1 MAERVNMNQELINAL
16 MPYLL
21 SALGTI
27 LTAVGAWLGSKL
39 GRYID
44 TQRESKLIREI
55 IAKTVQYV
63 EQVGKTLG
71 SEEKF
76 DLAKQ
81 KAVEWAQSKGLQVS
95 EVELEIL
102 IEAFVNELYGHYT
115 EPREAVGSE

>member
-1 MAERVNMNQELINAL
+1 MNQELINAL

-27 LTAVGAWLGSKL
+27 LTAVAAWLGSKL
-39 GRYID
+39 GHYID
-44 TQRESKLIREI
+44 SQKESKLIREI

-63 EQVGKTLG
+63 EQVGKSLG

-76 DLAKQ
+76 ELAKQ
-81 KAVEWAQSKGLQVS
+81 KAVEWANSKGLQIS

>member
-1 MAERVNMNQELINAL
+1 MNQELINAL

-44 TQRESKLIREI
+44 AQRESKLIREI

-71 SEEKF
+71 SAEKF

>member
-1 MAERVNMNQELINAL
+1 MNQELINAL

-27 LTAVGAWLGSKL
+27 LTAVAAWLGSKL

-44 TQRESKLIREI
+44 SKKNSAELRNIVS
-55 IAKTVQYV
+55 ATVKYV
-63 EQVGKTLG
+63 EQVGKALG
-71 SEEKF
+71 SKEK
-76 DLAKQ
+76 LAEA
-81 KAVEWAQSKGLQVS
+81 KAKALQWAQEKGLSVS

>member
-1 MAERVNMNQELINAL
+1 MNQELINAL
-16 MPYLL
+16 LPYIL
-21 SALGTI
+21 SALGTA
-27 LTAVGAWLGSKL
+27 LTALAAWLGSKI

-44 TQRESKLIREI
+44 AQKESKLIREI

-63 EQVGKTLG
+63 EQVGKSLG
-71 SEEKF
+71 SQEKF
-76 DLAKQ
+76 ELAKQ
-81 KAVEWAQSKGLQVS
+81 KAVEWANSKGLQVS

>member
-1 MAERVNMNQELINAL
+1 MNQELINAL

-27 LTAVGAWLGSKL
+27 LTAVGAWLGGKL